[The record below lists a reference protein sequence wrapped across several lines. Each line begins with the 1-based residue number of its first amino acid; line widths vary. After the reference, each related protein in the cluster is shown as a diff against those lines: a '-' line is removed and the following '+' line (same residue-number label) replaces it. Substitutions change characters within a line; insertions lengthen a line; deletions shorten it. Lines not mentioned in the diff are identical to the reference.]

1 MWRKRCKTREQGT
14 SPMTPL
20 TKYGVVAQLVERRP
34 EEASVGSSSLSIT
47 TINMPV
53 SHSGNCWGL

>member
-34 EEASVGSSSLSIT
+34 EEASVGSSSLSLT
-47 TINMPV
+47 T
-53 SHSGNCWGL
+53 